1 MRLAVRR
8 VYDFGAE
15 RAEVGSTLLSPEA
28 WDAVRRLPGAFRLP
42 ESRDEWLAAGS
53 TEPYMSRAA
62 AVVDVARSLGAG
74 SLCSHGA
81 GTALLEQQ
89 VQLLAPELALT
100 CTDFAPGTV
109 AGLRS
114 LFEGVE
120 LVQSD
125 LRDVESLPRANLH
138 LMHRLD
144 QELSREE
151 WHRVFASLEA
161 PVLFVPSEILTP
173 VAAAKELVRRVL
185 RPRATRAG
193 LFRNEAALRDL
204 WSPWFDDR
212 RVAVGDEAGFLLT
225 PR

>member
-1 MRLAVRR
+1 MKLAVRR

-15 RAEVGSTLLSPEA
+15 RDEVGSTLLSPEA

-42 ESRDEWLAAGS
+42 ESREEWLAAGS
-53 TEPYMSRAA
+53 TEPYISRAT
-62 AVVDVARSLGAG
+62 AVVELARELGAD

-89 VQLLAPELALT
+89 VQRLAPELALT
-100 CTDFAPGTV
+100 CTDFAPETV
-109 AGLRS
+109 ERLRT
-114 LFEGVE
+114 LFDGVE

-125 LRDVESLPRANLH
+125 LREVKTLPQADLH

-144 QELSREE
+144 QELSRDE

-173 VAAAKELVRRVL
+173 VVAVKELARRIL
-185 RPRATRAG
+185 RPRAANAG

-204 WSPWFDDR
+204 WSAWFDDR
-212 RVAVGDEAGFLLT
+212 RVAVGDEAAFLLT
-225 PR
+225 PT

>member
-1 MRLAVRR
+1 
-8 VYDFGAE
+8 
-15 RAEVGSTLLSPEA
+15 
-28 WDAVRRLPGAFRLP
+28 
-42 ESRDEWLAAGS
+42 
-53 TEPYMSRAA
+53 
-62 AVVDVARSLGAG
+62 
-74 SLCSHGA
+74 
-81 GTALLEQQ
+81 
-89 VQLLAPELALT
+89 
-100 CTDFAPGTV
+100 
-109 AGLRS
+109 
-114 LFEGVE
+114 
-120 LVQSD
+120 VQSD

-173 VAAAKELVRRVL
+173 VAVAKELVRRVL
-185 RPRATRAG
+185 RPRATSAG

>member
-1 MRLAVRR
+1 VKLAVRR
-8 VYDFGAE
+8 VYDFGTE
-15 RAEVGSTLLSPEA
+15 RDEVGSTLLSPEA

-42 ESRDEWLAAGS
+42 ETREEWLAAGS
-53 TEPYMSRAA
+53 TEPYISRAA
-62 AVVDVARSLGAG
+62 AVVGLARECGAR
-74 SLCSHGA
+74 SLCSHGV

-100 CTDFAPGTV
+100 CTDFAPGTL

-120 LVQSD
+120 LVLSD
-125 LRDVESLPRANLH
+125 LRDVAGLPEADLH

-151 WHRVFASLEA
+151 WHRVFASVQA
-161 PVLFVPSEILTP
+161 PLLFVPSEILTP
-173 VAAAKELVRRVL
+173 VAAVKELVRRVV
-185 RPRATRAG
+185 RPRATSAG

-212 RVAVGDEAGFLLT
+212 RITVADEGGFLLT
-225 PR
+225 PK